1 MTEDP
6 SVLSSL
12 PDAPLTRDAIDSLGD
27 ADAVRHASPV
37 LVRGPGGRSG
47 PNEDHAEDVLFAT
60 EDRIWYL
67 SLEPEDGWSAER
79 EATYEDGEFEEALE
93 EIRFEASKH
102 AERKY
107 QAETEFEIG

>member
-1 MTEDP
+1 MTDDP

-12 PDAPLTRDAIDSLGD
+12 PDAPLTCDAIDALAD

-37 LVRGPGGRSG
+37 LVRGPGRRSG

-60 EDRIWYL
+60 DDRIWYL
-67 SLEPEDGWSAER
+67 SLEPEDGWTAER
-79 EATYEDGEFEEALE
+79 ETTYDDGEFDDALE

-107 QAETEFEIG
+107 RAETEFEIG

>member
-1 MTEDP
+1 MTDDP

-12 PDAPLTRDAIDSLGD
+12 PDAPLTRDAIDSLAD

-60 EDRIWYL
+60 EERIWYL

-79 EATYEDGEFEEALE
+79 ETTYAEGEFEAALE
-93 EIRFEASKH
+93 KIRLEASKH

>member
-27 ADAVRHASPV
+27 AGVERHASPV
-37 LVRGPGGRSG
+37 LVRGPGGPDG

-79 EATYEDGEFEEALE
+79 EATYADGEFEDALE
-93 EIRFEASKH
+93 EIRLEASKH